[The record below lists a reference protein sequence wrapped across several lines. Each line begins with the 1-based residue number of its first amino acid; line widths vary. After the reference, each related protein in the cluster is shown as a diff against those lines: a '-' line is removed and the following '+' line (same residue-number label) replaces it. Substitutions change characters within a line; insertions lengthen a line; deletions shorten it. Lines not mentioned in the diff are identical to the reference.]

1 MPHSQNINEM
11 PITFDC
17 HGDRLL
23 GIIHPA
29 DGNASTGILII
40 VGGPQYRVGSHR
52 QFLLLARHLAAQGI
66 ASMRFDVRGMGDS
79 EGQPRR
85 FDQLDQDIRAA
96 IDCFLA
102 SCPHLTRVVLWGLC
116 DGASAAAFYAY
127 QDSRVKGMVLLNPW
141 VFTEQGEAKAYLK
154 HYYLQR
160 LCSKDF
166 WRKVFSFEFDYA
178 SSLTSLFKL
187 AKQAVRQNDATQTAD
202 TISRVDENLALP
214 VRVREC
220 LKQFT
225 HPVLLIL
232 SGRDLTADQFKDAVR
247 SDSQWQVLLS
257 DSRFT
262 RHDFPAADHTFSTA
276 AWRDQVAEWTA
287 TWVKVQF
294 KPTPPA
300 HPVD

>member
-1 MPHSQNINEM
+1 MQHSQNINEM

-17 HGDRLL
+17 RGDRLL

-29 DGNASTGILII
+29 DKNASTGILII

-52 QFLLLARHLAAQGI
+52 QFLLLARHLAEQGI
-66 ASMRFDVRGMGDS
+66 PSMRFDVRGMGDS
-79 EGQPRR
+79 EGQSRR

-102 SCPHLTRVVLWGLC
+102 ACPHLTEVVLWGLC

-160 LCSKDF
+160 LGSKDF

-187 AKQAVRQNDATQTAD
+187 AKQAARQNDATQTAD
-202 TISRVDENLALP
+202 TITRVDENLALP

-220 LKQFT
+220 LKQFA

-257 DSRFT
+257 DPRFT
-262 RHDFPAADHTFSTA
+262 RHDFSAADHTFSSA

-287 TWVKVQF
+287 TWVKN
-294 KPTPPA
+294 A
-300 HPVD
+300 I